1 MNSAVPPPKL
11 LVLVGWP
18 QLESEAGVSTASAMV
33 AVHLP
38 CRPSPKPLGRPVSAM
53 RPGPWLLSQC
63 TYTCCLLEFVLT
75 FSRTKLG
82 IVTESQPST
91 LAFVPFW

>member
-1 MNSAVPPPKL
+1 MMNSAVPPE

-18 QLESEAGVSTASAMV
+18 QLDSEAGVSPASAMV
-33 AVHLP
+33 VVHLP
-38 CRPSPKPLGRPVSAM
+38 CMPSPKPLGRPVSAM
-53 RPGPWLLSQC
+53 RLRPWLLSQC
-63 TYTCCLLEFVLT
+63 MYTCCLLEFILP

-82 IVTESQPST
+82 IVTESQPPP